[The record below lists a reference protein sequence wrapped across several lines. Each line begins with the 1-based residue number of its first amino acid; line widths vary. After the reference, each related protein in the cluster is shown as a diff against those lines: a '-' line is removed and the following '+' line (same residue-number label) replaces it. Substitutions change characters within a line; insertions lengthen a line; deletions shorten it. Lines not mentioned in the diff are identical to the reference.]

1 MAITYPSAQDQYML
15 ELINR
20 GRLDPEA
27 EADLYLNGDLNEGLD
42 DGTISTAA
50 KQPLAFNL
58 NLNAA
63 AEGHSQWMLDNNT
76 FSHTGEGGS
85 SSGQRME
92 NAGYSFTG
100 AWGRGENIA
109 WVGTTGTPNFT
120 AFVEANYENLFIDEN
135 YPGRGHRVNLM
146 NGNFQE
152 IGLSSLQGGF
162 TPNSTT
168 YNAVMTTQDFAYS
181 SNRGPFI
188 TGVAYTDA
196 VTDNDFYTVGEGLQG
211 ITVTAVDTANNAN
224 TFTTTTWSSG
234 GYSLEV
240 AAGATYTVSF
250 SGDFDEDNQTDT
262 VNYQVTVA
270 AENVKQDLVTD
281 SIILTP
287 QPTTGDD
294 DLTYTA
300 AAETIDALAGN
311 DIIRA
316 NGGSDNVFGND
327 GHDKLYGQGGGDTLI
342 GGTGN
347 DTVSGGGGN
356 DTLIGVDEGLS
367 RPGAG
372 ERDVLMGGNNADLFV
387 LGNQTTV
394 FYDDEGTTVAA
405 GNASRALIKD
415 FAIGVDQIQLS
426 GSASDYQL
434 KETAGGNT
442 NIFFQPAGEVKDLI
456 AIVNNTTGLNLA
468 DTSTFSFV

>member
-1 MAITYPSAQDQYML
+1 
-15 ELINR
+15 
-20 GRLDPEA
+20 
-27 EADLYLNGDLNEGLD
+27 
-42 DGTISTAA
+42 
-50 KQPLAFNL
+50 
-58 NLNAA
+58 
-63 AEGHSQWMLDNNT
+63 
-76 FSHTGEGGS
+76 
-85 SSGQRME
+85 
-92 NAGYSFTG
+92 
-100 AWGRGENIA
+100 
-109 WVGTTGTPNFT
+109 
-120 AFVEANYENLFIDEN
+120 
-135 YPGRGHRVNLM
+135 M

>member
-1 MAITYPSAQDQYML
+1 MAIAYPSAQDQYML
-15 ELINR
+15 ELINK
-20 GRLDPEA
+20 GRFDPQA
-27 EADLYLNGDLNEGLD
+27 EANLYLDGDLNEGLAAD
-42 DGTISTAA
+42 TISTTA

-76 FSHTGEGGS
+76 FSHTGAGGS
-85 SSGQRME
+85 SSGQRMA

-100 AWGRGENIA
+100 SWGRGENIA
-109 WVGTTGTPNFT
+109 WVGTTGTPDFT
-120 AFVEANYENLFIDEN
+120 TFVEANYENLFIDEN
-135 YPGRGHRVNLM
+135 YPGRGHRVSLM

-162 TPNSTT
+162 TAGSTT

-196 VTDNDFYTVGEGLQG
+196 VTDNDFYTVGEGLDG

-224 TFTTTTWSSG
+224 TFTTTTWNSG

-240 AAGATYTVSF
+240 TPGATYTVSF
-250 SGDFDEDNQTDT
+250 SGDFDGDNQTDT
-262 VNYQVTVA
+262 VNYQVTVNS
-270 AENVKQDLVTD
+270 ENVKQDLITD
-281 SIILTP
+281 SIILTA

-311 DIIRA
+311 DIIRGK
-316 NGGSDNVFGND
+316 GGKDSLFGND
-327 GHDKLYGQGGGDTLI
+327 GNDKLYGQGGRDTLI

-347 DTVSGGGGN
+347 DIVSGGGGN
-356 DTLIGVDEGLS
+356 DTLIGVDDSLTQ
-367 RPGAG
+367 PGVG
-372 ERDVLMGGNNADLFV
+372 ERDVMIGGNHADLFV

-394 FYDDEGTTVAA
+394 FYDDEGTTAAA
-405 GNASRALIKD
+405 GNASRALIRD

-442 NIFFQPAGEVKDLI
+442 NIFFQPSGEVRDLI
-456 AIVNNTTGLNLA
+456 GIVKNTTGLSLA